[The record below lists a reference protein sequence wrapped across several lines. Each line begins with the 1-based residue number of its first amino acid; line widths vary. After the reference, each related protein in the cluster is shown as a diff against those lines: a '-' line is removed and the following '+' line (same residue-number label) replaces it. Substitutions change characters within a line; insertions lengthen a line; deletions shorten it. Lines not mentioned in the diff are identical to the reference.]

1 MLRKWIISV
10 LEFAGKQ
17 AFLTSIFAALAISA
31 CGLTGCIGVPYSET
45 PECKAFVAR
54 RTAQYNAASP
64 AERAAMIQE
73 SNRIIEQANQ
83 LSIAQIQANALQN
96 QQVTVRVYGY

>member
-1 MLRKWIISV
+1 MKNIIAV
-10 LEFAGKQ
+10 
-17 AFLTSIFAALAISA
+17 LAIAS
-31 CGLTGCIGVPYSET
+31 CGLTGCMGVPYSET
-45 PECKAFVAR
+45 PECKAYVAR
-54 RTAQYNAASP
+54 RNEQYRLASP

-73 SNRIIEQANQ
+73 SDRIIEQANQ